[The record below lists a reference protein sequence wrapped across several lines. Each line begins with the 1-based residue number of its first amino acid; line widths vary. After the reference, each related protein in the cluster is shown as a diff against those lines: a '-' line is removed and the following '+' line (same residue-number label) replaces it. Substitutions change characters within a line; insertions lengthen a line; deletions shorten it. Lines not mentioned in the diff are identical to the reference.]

1 MKKELDIIYY
11 LLDEIKECNENFL
24 KHRKKQ
30 EKIIMQE
37 SEPEPYPRKTLI
49 VQNAR
54 KARQLLLKIVKEA
67 EDYYFQ
73 GSKT

>member
-11 LLDEIKECNENFL
+11 LLNEIKECNESFL
-24 KHRKKQ
+24 RHQKRQ
-30 EKIIMQE
+30 EKIMIQE
-37 SEPEPYPRKTLI
+37 SDPEPYPRKTLI

-54 KARQLLLKIVKEA
+54 KARQLLLKIAKEA
-67 EDYYFQ
+67 EDYCFK